1 MQPLPL
7 PLLGVLRAGPAAP
20 LLRLLLHNDSLMD
33 VSSRRRLY
41 TEAFGLAANLAGGGV
56 AWGHQFYL

>member
-1 MQPLPL
+1 
-7 PLLGVLRAGPAAP
+7 VLRGGPLAP

-41 TEAFGLAANLAGGGV
+41 VEVWPGC
-56 AWGHQFYL
+56 